1 MTPSLSEAE
10 AKAWASK
17 MENADGTTGPHWTIE
32 QTEVVKN
39 QRGIQWDPVEFNLA
53 MNMIY
58 SDYSEVFQ
66 TYGVRDKI
74 YLYADMAYA
83 FLSDKDAR
91 PGKLALYY
99 QNIVKH

>member
-1 MTPSLSEAE
+1 MTPSLSEDE
-10 AKAWASK
+10 AKDWAAH

-39 QRGIQWDPVEFNLA
+39 QRGIQWDAVPFWVA

-74 YLYADMAYA
+74 FLYADMAYA
-83 FLSDKDAR
+83 FLSDKDAQ
-91 PGKLALYY
+91 PGKLARYY
-99 QNIVKH
+99 QYIVKH